1 MTAPV
6 CLQLF
11 AQVWLRRQGGG
22 LQPLAEGL
30 QIEAAATHQQSGPSP
45 LLLLLNQRLGMAAE
59 LLQVDGLIRRAEVQ
73 QLVGGL
79 LLLVGR
85 RFGRAD
91 VHARIEL
98 TGINRENPAI
108 ELLGQGNSKAGLA
121 AGRWPQNQHHQWG
134 HCIPCL
140 NSPGDSSRTAH
151 GSRW

>member
-1 MTAPV
+1 MNNFTIDIDNDGIALVTFDVPGRSMNTLTNEV
-6 CLQLF
+6 IGEIDELAEKIASDDAIKGAVITSGKASGFCAGADLGEM
-11 AQVWLRRQGGG
+11 GGG
-22 LQPLAEGL
+22 LFG
-30 QIEAAATHQQSGPSP
+30 
-45 LLLLLNQRLGMAAE
+45 
-59 LLQVDGLIRRAEVQ
+59 
-73 QLVGGL
+73 
-79 LLLVGR
+79 GR

-98 TGINRENPAI
+98 TGINRENAAI